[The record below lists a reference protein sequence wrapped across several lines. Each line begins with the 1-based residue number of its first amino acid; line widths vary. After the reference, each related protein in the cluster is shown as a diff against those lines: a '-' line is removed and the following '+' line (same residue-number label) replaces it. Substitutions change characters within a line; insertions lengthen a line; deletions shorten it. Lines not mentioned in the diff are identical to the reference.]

1 MAVKFLIDGQASL
14 NIVVMNSLEGQGSDK
29 NFFARNFSNKI
40 DPPKSRALW
49 LLSKIFEFARKP
61 ANDLPISHLAQQHQ
75 DGARVPRPRSPK
87 QLVLKP
93 SAHITTFIPSDS
105 QEDLRDSL
113 RSIPAGTVLY
123 EVYGLNENGRETYI
137 GSLQTESEFI
147 SSRYG
152 DKKLFFQHKR

>member
-1 MAVKFLIDGQASL
+1 MLF
-14 NIVVMNSLEGQGSDK
+14 
-29 NFFARNFSNKI
+29 
-40 DPPKSRALW
+40 
-49 LLSKIFEFARKP
+49 
-61 ANDLPISHLAQQHQ
+61 
-75 DGARVPRPRSPK
+75 RSK